1 GKTQKVKT
9 SGSLCAPSRRR
20 VICIPS
26 GSTNVAIRAVRDS
39 AEHAGGREVYMI
51 YEPMAAALGA
61 GLDVEAPE
69 GTMVIGYGSWATAIV
84 GLLAANGRR
93 VGWYVRNPEV
103 LESLCSDGRNPRY
116 LNDLEF
122 DRNSIAPSSDLDAVV
137 RDADIVILA
146 TPSAYLKDFLAPL
159 TVPLRD
165 KFVVSAIKGIVPGDY
180 QTVVEYIHDHYG
192 LSYRQIGLV
201 TGPSH
206 AEEVSRGKLSY
217 LTVVCADPENARR
230 IGERFAGENIRLSYS
245 ADLYGVEYAA
255 ILKNI
260 YALSVG
266 IAVGLGYG
274 DNFLAVLIAN
284 AAGEM
289 TRFLEESYPDERN
302 TQVSAY
308 LGDLLVTCYSTYSR
322 NRRLGL
328 LIGHGCTVKSAL
340 NEMTMVA
347 EGYFAAD
354 CIRHI
359 NFRHRVDM
367 PIADMVYRVLY
378 EGASARRCMQELTTK
393 LI

>member
-1 GKTQKVKT
+1 MNYKIGKEAR
-9 SGSLCAPSRRR
+9 CA
-20 VICIPS
+20 
-26 GSTNVAIRAVRDS
+26 
-39 AEHAGGREVYMI
+39 
-51 YEPMAAALGA
+51 
-61 GLDVEAPE
+61 
-69 GTMVIGYGSWATAIV
+69 VIGYGSWATAIV
-84 GLLAANGRR
+84 GLLAANEQR

-103 LESLCSDGRNPRY
+103 LEGLRTEGRNPRY
-116 LNDLEF
+116 VSDLEF
-122 DRNSIAPSSDLDAVV
+122 DRERIAPSDDLNAVV
-137 RDADIVILA
+137 READILILA
-146 TPSAYLKDFLAPL
+146 TPSAYLKNFLEPL
-159 TVPLRD
+159 TESLED
-165 KFVVSAIKGIVPGDY
+165 KFIISAIKGIVPGDY
-180 QTVVEYIHDHYG
+180 QTVVEYMHDNYN
-192 LSYRQIGLV
+192 LSYKQIGLF

-217 LTVVCADPENARR
+217 LTVVCTDPDNAHL
-230 IGERFAGENIRLSYS
+230 IGEKFASDCIRLSYS
-245 ADLYGVEYAA
+245 TDLYGIEYAA

-260 YALSVG
+260 YALAVG

-284 AAGEM
+284 SAGEM
-289 TRFLEESYPDERN
+289 TRFLEESYPDKRD

-308 LGDLLVTCYSTYSR
+308 LGDLLVTCYSVYSR

-359 NFRHRVDM
+359 NTRHKVDM
-367 PIADMVYRVLY
+367 PIAEMVYKVLY
-378 EGASARRCMQELTTK
+378 ENGSPRRCMKELTLK

>member
-1 GKTQKVKT
+1 MEYKIGTDAR
-9 SGSLCAPSRRR
+9 CA
-20 VICIPS
+20 
-26 GSTNVAIRAVRDS
+26 
-39 AEHAGGREVYMI
+39 
-51 YEPMAAALGA
+51 
-61 GLDVEAPE
+61 
-69 GTMVIGYGSWATAIV
+69 VIGYGSWATAIV

-201 TGPSH
+201 TGPAH
-206 AEEVSRGKLSY
+206 AEEVSRGQLSY
-217 LTVVCADPENARR
+217 LTVVCADPEN
-230 IGERFAGENIRLSYS
+230 
-245 ADLYGVEYAA
+245 AA

>member
-1 GKTQKVKT
+1 MEYKIGTDAR
-9 SGSLCAPSRRR
+9 CA
-20 VICIPS
+20 
-26 GSTNVAIRAVRDS
+26 
-39 AEHAGGREVYMI
+39 
-51 YEPMAAALGA
+51 
-61 GLDVEAPE
+61 
-69 GTMVIGYGSWATAIV
+69 VIGYGSWATAIV

-284 AAGEM
+284 AAGTVAIEGWLESS
-289 TRFLEESYPDERN
+289 TLSAPELIGRFIPQGL
-302 TQVSAY
+302 TQVICTDISRDGMLCGPSAAFY
-308 LGDLLVTCYSTYSR
+308 ADLQGRFPTVEITVSGGISSMSDIEELDR
-322 NRRLGL
+322 QGL
-328 LIGHGCTVKSAL
+328 RSVIVGKA
-340 NEMTMVA
+340 
-347 EGYFAAD
+347 
-354 CIRHI
+354 
-359 NFRHRVDM
+359 
-367 PIADMVYRVLY
+367 LY
-378 EGASARRCMQELTTK
+378 EGRITLKDLARCLPNA
-393 LI
+393 